1 MMTRIG
7 KLLMAVAL
15 LITLAAAVLV
25 WAGPNR
31 LASVSAEPLQCV
43 PAGPILVCFDA
54 DPHGASG
61 CEMLDAQT
69 MLCRSQ

>member
-15 LITLAAAVLV
+15 LVTLAAAVLV

-31 LASVSAEPLQCV
+31 LPSVQAEPLQCV
-43 PAGPILVCFDA
+43 PAGPVLVCFDS
-54 DPHGASG
+54 DPQASIG
-61 CEMLDAQT
+61 CEMLDGST
-69 MLCRSQ
+69 LLCRGL